1 MNDRSFI
8 RYHPR
13 KPAVVS
19 SYARAMAAPVRSDD
33 VSTNWA
39 WLSLIPM
46 GLGAW
51 APLYAGVRA
60 RKRLWIVLGV
70 LWSAIALAG
79 WAWAAA
85 VDEDSGA
92 GAGLLIIL
100 GWTGAV
106 ATSFAIRS
114 EYRRCMVSPLDQA
127 MRLAED
133 RIEDQERAREIVQ
146 EKPLV
151 ARQLGIGRP
160 DVVGAQHCGLVDLNN
175 ASADAIETLPGVT
188 AALAARIVDARGASG
203 FASVEYT
210 GAALDLDPA
219 LVEGLRAQAVF
230 LPRG

>member
-1 MNDRSFI
+1 
-8 RYHPR
+8 
-13 KPAVVS
+13 
-19 SYARAMAAPVRSDD
+19 MAAPVRSDD
-33 VSTNWA
+33 VSANWV

-60 RKRLWIVLGV
+60 RKQLWIALGV
-70 LWSAIALAG
+70 VWSAITLAG
-79 WAWAAA
+79 WTLASATDGGAA
-85 VDEDSGA
+85 S
-92 GAGLLIIL
+92 GLLIIL

-114 EYRRCMVSPLDQA
+114 EYRRCMASPLDQA
-127 MRLAED
+127 MRQAED
-133 RIEDQERAREIVQ
+133 RVEDQDRAREIIR

-151 ARQLGIGRP
+151 AKQLGIGRP
-160 DVVGAQHCGLVDLNN
+160 DVAGAQDCGLVDLNN
-175 ASADAIETLPGVT
+175 AAADAIETLPGVT
-188 AALAARIVDARGASG
+188 ANLAARIVDARGASG
-203 FASVEYT
+203 FASVEDV